1 MRRRPVLVAV
11 LALASL
17 AAAPLRA
24 QSPPELRFDPFRP
37 PPPAAIAPDDS
48 PPDRRPAI
56 RFEPVL
62 RSTVVAGERSLANLG
77 GRILALGEEFGGY
90 RLVAVRAFDA
100 TFVKD
105 GREVLLE
112 VKKQPEVRR

>member
-1 MRRRPVLVAV
+1 MRRGTVLVAV
-11 LALASL
+11 LALTPL
-17 AAAPLRA
+17 TAAPLRA
-24 QSPPELRFDPFRP
+24 QAPPELRFDPFRP
-37 PPPAAIAPDDS
+37 PPAAIAPDDS
-48 PPDRRPAI
+48 PPARRPAI

-77 GRILALGEEFGGY
+77 GRILALGEEFEGY

-105 GREVLLE
+105 GRKVRLE
-112 VKKQPEVRR
+112 VKKQLEVRR